1 MMRVL
6 QTVKDQPADVRG
18 VLGAQRD
25 RLIVSFINVD
35 GNWQPLSHYEDDR
48 WRLVD
53 TTTNRSAA
61 SAVLNFCKLPE
72 AFRGVMKAIVYRYIV
87 RGRDGQVRPKSS
99 SVSSFF
105 LYASSFL
112 RHLEG
117 LHIHRLGEV
126 TPLVCKLYVDT
137 AKMALSKRSS
147 QPIKATTLML
157 RFLAVEALYELSQYA
172 DEPMPIEPWP
182 GASAQLL
189 AGLRGDAR
197 ATLLSEGRTPLIPDA
212 VFARIFQ
219 IAWRE
224 VLGVDKL
231 LDFRDGLDR
240 IEAERMGQ
248 HARTIADAKRQY
260 LILNNWEGGLTAF
273 NQALLDVRTA
283 CYIVVA
289 SLTGC
294 RNHEIAF
301 IQSDACYRTEDDE
314 GEIYWWMRS
323 RSTKT
328 GEENTAWLAPE
339 AVVTALRAMDR
350 WAKPYQEA
358 IEFEI
363 VQRRAVDPTDPEIAE
378 CQRHRNAIFLSGT
391 QANDAH
397 VRTLTAGVWGG
408 ELKAF
413 VARHDIDWKLNTH
426 QFRRKFANYAAR
438 SQFGDLRYLR
448 DHFKHWS
455 MDMTLSYALN
465 ESQELSLF
473 HEIQDELDS
482 IKSGIV
488 EQWFQPNEPL
498 AGGYGQGIMNWR
510 HGSDVTIFKDRSSM
524 IKAISDS
531 TAIRSNGHAWCTADD
546 NLCVGNGGL
555 ETTRCVN
562 CDNAVIGRAH
572 ARLYQGLYDQLKETL
587 GCADIGEAG
596 MARVR
601 RDIGRC
607 RDVLTTLGYEP
618 VERSL

>member
-1 MMRVL
+1 MSVL
-6 QTVKDQPADVRG
+6 QTVEAQPADVRN
-18 VLGAQRD
+18 LLDAQRD
-25 RLIVSFINVD
+25 RLIISFINVD
-35 GNWQPLSHYEDDR
+35 GHWQALSHYGDDR

-61 SAVLNFCKLPE
+61 SAVLSFSKLPA
-72 AFRGVMKAIVYRYIV
+72 AFRGVMKAVIYRYLV

-112 RHLEG
+112 RHLEE
-117 LHIHRLGEV
+117 LHIPRLSEA
-126 TPLVCKLYVDT
+126 TPLACKLYVDS
-137 AKMALSKRSS
+137 AKQALSKRSGE
-147 QPIKATTLML
+147 PIKATTLML
-157 RFLAVEALYELSQYA
+157 RFLAVEALYELSQYTH
-172 DEPMPIEPWP
+172 EPMTIEPWP

-197 ATLLSEGRTPLIPDA
+197 ATLRAEGRTPLIPDD
-212 VFARIFQ
+212 VFASIFQ
-219 IAWRE
+219 IAWRN
-224 VLGVDKL
+224 VLGIDKL
-231 LDFRDGLDR
+231 LDLRDGLDQ
-240 IEAERMGQ
+240 IDAERIGQ
-248 HARTIADAKRQY
+248 HARTISGAKRQY
-260 LILNNWEGGLTAF
+260 LIHSDWAGGLTTF

-301 IQSDACYRTEDDE
+301 IESDACYRTQDDD
-314 GEIYWWMRS
+314 GEIYWWMKS

-328 GEENTAWLAPE
+328 GEGKTEWLAPE
-339 AVVTALRAMDR
+339 AVVTALRGMDR
-350 WAKPYQEA
+350 WARPYQEA
-358 IEFEI
+358 IELEI
-363 VQRRAVDPTDPEIAE
+363 VQRRAVDPSDPEISV
-378 CQRHRNAIFLSGT
+378 CQRHKNAVFLSGT
-391 QANDAH
+391 QANDGH
-397 VRTLTAGVWGG
+397 VRTMTAGAWGS

-413 VARHDIDWKLNTH
+413 MARHGIDWKLSTH

-455 MDMTLSYALN
+455 MDMTLGYALN

-473 HEIQDELDS
+473 HEIQDELDD
-482 IKSGIV
+482 IKSGVV

-498 AGGYGQGIMNWR
+498 AGGYGKGIMNWR
-510 HGSDVTIFKDRSSM
+510 HGSDVTIFKDRSAM

-555 ETTRCVN
+555 ETTRCASCN
-562 CDNAVIGRAH
+562 NAVIGRAH
-572 ARLYQGLYDQLKETL
+572 ARLYQGLYDQLKEIL

-596 MARVR
+596 MARVH
-601 RDIGRC
+601 RDIARC
-607 RDVLTTLGYEP
+607 RDVLAALGYEP
-618 VERSL
+618 VERLL

>member
-1 MMRVL
+1 MCVL
-6 QTVKDQPADVRG
+6 QTVEAQPADVRG
-18 VLGAQRD
+18 LLEAKRD
-25 RLIVSFINVD
+25 RLIVAFINVD
-35 GNWQPLSHYEDDR
+35 GNWQPLSHYGDDR

-61 SAVLNFCKLPE
+61 SSVLNFSKFPE
-72 AFRGVMKAIVYRYIV
+72 AFRGVMKAIIYRYIV
-87 RGRDGQVRPKSS
+87 RGRNGQVRPRSS

-105 LYASSFL
+105 LYARSFL
-112 RHLEG
+112 RHLEE
-117 LHIHRLGEV
+117 LNIHRLGEV
-126 TPLVCKLYVDT
+126 TPLVCKLYVDA
-137 AKMALSKRSS
+137 AKMVVSKRSG
-147 QPIKATTLML
+147 QPIKATTLLL
-157 RFLAVEALYELSQYA
+157 RFLAVEAIYELSQYA
-172 DEPMPIEPWP
+172 DEPMPNEPWP
-182 GASAQLL
+182 GASAELL

-197 ATLLSEGRTPLIPDA
+197 VTRLAEGRTSLIPDD

-219 IAWRE
+219 TAWRE
-224 VLGVDKL
+224 VLGADKL
-231 LDFRDGLDR
+231 LGLRDGLDR
-240 IEAERMGQ
+240 IDAERLGQ
-248 HARTIADAKRQY
+248 HAKTISDAKRRY
-260 LILNNWEGGLTAF
+260 LVQNNWEGGLTTF
-273 NQALLDVRTA
+273 NLSLLSIRTA

-301 IQSDACYRTEDDE
+301 IQSDACYRAEDDE
-314 GEIYWWMRS
+314 GETYWWMRS

-328 GEENTAWLAPE
+328 GEGLTEWMAPE
-339 AVVTALRAMDR
+339 SVVTALRAMDR
-350 WAKPYQEA
+350 WAKPYQES
-358 IEFEI
+358 IELEI
-363 VQRRAVDPTDPEIAE
+363 VQRRAVDPSDPEIAE
-378 CQRHRNAIFLSGT
+378 CQRHRSAVFLSGT
-391 QANDAH
+391 QTDRVR
-397 VRTLTAGVWGG
+397 VRTLTAGDWGS

-413 VARHDIDWKLNTH
+413 VARHGIDWKLNTH

-455 MDMTLSYALN
+455 MDMTLGYALN

-482 IKSGIV
+482 IKGGVV

-587 GCADIGEAG
+587 DCADIGEAG

-607 RDVLTTLGYEP
+607 RNVLTALGHEP
-618 VERSL
+618 LEQAP

>member
-1 MMRVL
+1 
-6 QTVKDQPADVRG
+6 
-18 VLGAQRD
+18 
-25 RLIVSFINVD
+25 
-35 GNWQPLSHYEDDR
+35 
-48 WRLVD
+48 
-53 TTTNRSAA
+53 
-61 SAVLNFCKLPE
+61 
-72 AFRGVMKAIVYRYIV
+72 MKAIVYRYIV

-426 QFRRKFANYAAR
+426 QFRRKFVCVR
-438 SQFGDLRYLR
+438 PTHL
-448 DHFKHWS
+448 
-455 MDMTLSYALN
+455 
-465 ESQELSLF
+465 ES
-473 HEIQDELDS
+473 DE
-482 IKSGIV
+482 
-488 EQWFQPNEPL
+488 
-498 AGGYGQGIMNWR
+498 
-510 HGSDVTIFKDRSSM
+510 
-524 IKAISDS
+524 
-531 TAIRSNGHAWCTADD
+531 
-546 NLCVGNGGL
+546 
-555 ETTRCVN
+555 
-562 CDNAVIGRAH
+562 
-572 ARLYQGLYDQLKETL
+572 
-587 GCADIGEAG
+587 
-596 MARVR
+596 
-601 RDIGRC
+601 
-607 RDVLTTLGYEP
+607 
-618 VERSL
+618 